1 MDILLLFIAVT
12 IGVLLMMAVLMPV
25 IWVID
30 HIINEWRYKDEGTN

>member
-25 IWVID
+25 LWFVCFIGG
-30 HIINEWRYKDEGTN
+30 INNEREN